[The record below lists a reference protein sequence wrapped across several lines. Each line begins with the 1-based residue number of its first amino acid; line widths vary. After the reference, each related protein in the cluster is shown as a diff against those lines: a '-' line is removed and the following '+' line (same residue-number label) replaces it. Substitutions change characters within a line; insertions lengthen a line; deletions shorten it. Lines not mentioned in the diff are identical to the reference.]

1 MSSALHVIAA
11 IAALAAPGASE
22 APSGEHGAACPPAS
36 DRPESASHAPLI
48 GSVSAR
54 THVVPFSVRPPTQAT
69 HAPLSP
75 PPARTTVAPLSGPP
89 PTRVTVPS
97 LRGPLANP
105 SGSDT
110 GRAQTASDPWTSEDK
125 FRHVAASWAV
135 TVFAYAAA
143 RSIDVDAETALV
155 IALPVAGAA
164 GVAKEIAD
172 HRAGGLF
179 SFRDLA
185 ADALGA
191 GVAWLFLREV
201 R

>member
-1 MSSALHVIAA
+1 VSSALHVIAA

-22 APSGEHGAACPPAS
+22 ASSDVHGAPCPPAS
-36 DRPESASHAPLI
+36 DWPESASHAPSI
-48 GSVSAR
+48 GSVPAR
-54 THVVPFSVRPPTQAT
+54 PHVVPFSVRPPTQVIGA
-69 HAPLSP
+69 SF
-75 PPARTTVAPLSGPP
+75 
-89 PTRVTVPS
+89 
-97 LRGPLANP
+97 RGPLANH
-105 SGSDT
+105 SGSNS

-143 RSIDVDAETALV
+143 RSIDVDAGTALA

-172 HRAGGLF
+172 HRAGGPF